1 MSERKKPSQELK
13 LIATNEAGSAYELAP
28 EKSRPEQIRDSWT
41 FHRGNEIL
49 SLAPQTW
56 KIPNW
61 IPNDSL
67 VMIYAEPGVGKSF
80 FALSFALE
88 VARGGEWLG
97 TPLTPEPVLYLAGE
111 RLSTLRDRCEAWTK
125 YHRQELP
132 SRFFMPEFHG
142 YSPHLSDED
151 TVEAVS
157 LFIKE
162 QGIKLVIIDTYA
174 TLTTGID
181 ESSSK
186 DTGPAMASLSKL
198 RADTCGGTVAVVHH
212 SGKNKANGPRG
223 STAFMASADVAIKV
237 SSGGERQISA
247 SVEMTNSGT
256 KPLEEWYEIETVPL
270 EPLDGEPRSSAVL
283 KATGAPKKDE
293 ALEELVKQALL
304 TCVEGSLSK
313 SKLRA
318 AVIELRGKTISESHF
333 DRVALKGMISRGEV
347 RVTGKASL
355 TRYQLSSEVLSLPLH
370 SLEGEMEG

>member
-28 EKSRPEQIRDSWT
+28 EKSKPEQIRDSWT
-41 FHRGNEIL
+41 LHRGNEIL

-132 SRFFMPEFHG
+132 SRFFMPEFNGHA
-142 YSPHLSDED
+142 PHLSEED
-151 TVEAVS
+151 TVEAIS
-157 LFIKE
+157 LLIKE

-174 TLTTGID
+174 TLTAGID
-181 ESSSK
+181 ENSSK
-186 DTGPAMASLSKL
+186 DTGPTMASLSRL
-198 RADTCGGTVAVVHH
+198 RGATCGGTVAVVHH
-212 SGKNKANGPRG
+212 SGKNKASGPRG
-223 STAFMASADVAIKV
+223 STAFMASADIAIKI
-237 SSGGERQISA
+237 SGDNGRISA

-293 ALEELVKQALL
+293 ALEEFIKQALTNSVESSL
-304 TCVEGSLSK
+304 THSQL
-313 SKLRA
+313 LA
-318 AVIELRGKTISESHF
+318 AVVELRGRDISRAHF
-333 DRVALKGMISRGEV
+333 DRVALKGMITRGEV
-347 RVTGKASL
+347 AKSGSSKA
-355 TRYQLSSEVLSLPLH
+355 TRYHLP
-370 SLEGEMEG
+370 

>member
-28 EKSRPEQIRDSWT
+28 EKSRPEQIKDSWT

-111 RLSTLRDRCEAWTK
+111 RLSTLRDRLEAWTRH
-125 YHRQELP
+125 HRQELP

-223 STAFMASADVAIKV
+223 STAFMASADIAIKI
-237 SSGGERQISA
+237 SGDNGRISA

-270 EPLDGEPRSSAVL
+270 EPLDGEPRSSAIL
-283 KATGAPKKDE
+283 KATGAPKQDE
-293 ALEELVKQALL
+293 TLEELIRQAFKDSS
-304 TCVEGSLSK
+304 EDSLSK
-313 SKLRA
+313 PKLRA
-318 AVIELRGKTISESHF
+318 AVIELRGRTISEASF
-333 DRVALKGMISRGEV
+333 DRHAFTAMQKRGEV
-347 RVTGKASL
+347 IKTGGARA
-355 TRYQLSSEVLSLPLH
+355 TRYHLA
-370 SLEGEMEG
+370 